1 MTRIEIPLFPLNLV
15 LFPKMPLRLH
25 IFEERYKLMMN
36 ECLLN
41 RTPFGVVLIRNGN
54 ETGNLPVRT
63 HNIGCTARI
72 IHDEPLLHGRMNL
85 TTQGEERFQ
94 ILQILQRT
102 PYLIARAET
111 LPDLYGSEQAEE
123 LKRHLRPWV
132 QRYVERI
139 GSAGNLPIS
148 VQQIPQNPIDFAL
161 FAATAVQAPPEK
173 KQPLLESE
181 NAAHMLQQLLDL
193 YQIELPLLE
202 TMLTSFLPLV
212 NASPLFSIN

>member
-41 RTPFGVVLIRNGN
+41 HAPFGVVLIRNGS

-63 HNIGCTARI
+63 YNIGCTARI
-72 IHDEPLLHGRMNL
+72 VHDEPLPHGRMNL

-94 ILQILQRT
+94 ILQIVQRD
-102 PYLIARAET
+102 PYLLARAEI
-111 LPDLYGSEQAEE
+111 LPPLSGSDEAEK
-123 LKRHLRPWV
+123 LKYRLRPWV

-139 GSAGNLPIS
+139 SNAGNLPIS
-148 VQQIPQNPIDFAL
+148 IQEIPQNPIDFAL
-161 FAATAVQAPPEK
+161 FAAAAVQAPPQK

-181 NAAHMLQQLLDL
+181 NAAQMLQQLLHL
-193 YQIELPLLE
+193 YQIELPLLD
-202 TMLTSFLPLV
+202 TVLNASLPLV

>member
-1 MTRIEIPLFPLNLV
+1 MTRIELPLFPLNVV

-41 RTPFGVVLIRNGN
+41 HTPFGVVLIRNGG
-54 ETGNLPVRT
+54 EAGNLPVRT

-72 IHDEPLLHGRMNL
+72 VHDEPLSHGRMNL
-85 TTQGEERFQ
+85 TTQGDERFQ
-94 ILQILQRT
+94 ILQIIQRT
-102 PYLIARAET
+102 PYLLARVET
-111 LPDLYGSEQAEE
+111 LPSLHGSEQAEK
-123 LKRHLRPWV
+123 LKQNLRPWV

-148 VQQIPQNPIDFAL
+148 VQEIPHNPTDFAL

-181 NAAHMLQQLLDL
+181 NTAQMLQQLLNL

-202 TMLTSFLPLV
+202 TVLSAPLPLV